1 MASAPRELPA
11 DLPIHVEGQ
20 LRTLASQVVELAM
33 VQSVARIDFLWS
45 PQGLWVN
52 EINTIPGSLSW
63 YFWAQEGIPFAR
75 LLTEM
80 LEEAIENPVK
90 GFRTDGAD
98 GSALRDVG
106 AIAHKLA

>member
-1 MASAPRELPA
+1 M
-11 DLPIHVEGQ
+11 
-20 LRTLASQVVELAM
+20 
-33 VQSVARIDFLWS
+33 
-45 PQGLWVN
+45 WVN

-63 YFWAQEGIPFAR
+63 YFWAQEGISFSQ
-75 LLTEM
+75 LLSEM
-80 LEEAIENPVK
+80 LEEAVTKPVI